1 MPLRF
6 KSAKII
12 IFVLFV
18 FDALGLVLPLLDLRI
33 FKRVYGRKFFR
44 EIQIVMKSEKTQQLY
59 YKMGLNHS
67 PLGGLN

>member
-12 IFVLFV
+12 IFALLV
-18 FDALGLVLPLLDLRI
+18 FDILGIVLPLRGLCIL
-33 FKRVYGRKFFR
+33 KKVCGRKFFE

-59 YKMGLNHS
+59 YKMGLN
-67 PLGGLN
+67 